1 MIKERKLRRKVIE
14 LIKSLLLLDAQVL
27 ELCEN
32 LPLPSDAERMW
43 NLQLPENYAANVHG
57 ALMAGREGCLTEA
70 LRVLQRAVV
79 ETDESLRMQH
89 LGTRGA
95 KEESRFVEESAVY
108 PSDKETTTLLERI
121 HRHVEDS

>member
-27 ELCEN
+27 ELCER

-43 NLQLPENYAANVHG
+43 NLQLPENYAANIHG
-57 ALMAGREGCLTEA
+57 ALMAVREGCLAEA
-70 LRVLQRAVV
+70 LKVLQRSVG
-79 ETDESLRMQH
+79 ETDESLRMQY

-95 KEESRFVEESAVY
+95 KEESRFLEESAVY
-108 PSDKETTTLLERI
+108 PSDRETKPISERM
-121 HRHVEDS
+121 HRHAEDS